1 MFKLKSK
8 TLNIIILIYH
18 NPRCS
23 KSRQALNLLEK
34 SGKEFQII
42 KYLENPL
49 TKDQLTEIITLLNI
63 KPIDLVRKNELIWKE
78 NYKGKQ
84 LSDSEIIEAMI
95 QNPKLIER
103 PIVINNDK
111 AEFEEQLQIY
121 KDSRFQPIDPD
132 IVDQENIFEDIEK
145 FITIENNKNV
155 FKRNKK
161 YIKN

>member
-1 MFKLKSK
+1 MM
-8 TLNIIILIYH
+8 LIYH

-111 AEFEEQLQIY
+111 AAIGRPL
-121 KDSRFQPIDPD
+121 
-132 IVDQENIFEDIEK
+132 ENITNI
-145 FITIENNKNV
+145 I
-155 FKRNKK
+155 
-161 YIKN
+161 